1 MKQPARRYVVLIL
14 TSAAFGVAVWAL
26 LHFTVRQWH
35 QTANSVVARIRNT
48 DELWTEGVEKVK
60 ADRGE
65 EAKKVALE
73 IPPQLQ
79 HYEDRRWF
87 LATQVAEVHK
97 QNVQSCQDFVDLAA
111 MIVRGE
117 MKMVPAATE
126 TYILFG
132 VGAKADDGVFSRYQD
147 DQDIEL
153 YNEAQLR
160 ERYAEIEVTR
170 ARLQKEIADLRS
182 GSSATKKSKQA
193 KSGAWKE
200 IAARQQELQLLDQ
213 DKELLDQ
220 FYGQPATREKL
231 FSEYESL
238 KALAKNFGGRT
249 FDIDNSAD
257 RQAMKL
263 SMLRS
268 VRPEAFKVI
277 EELAAHYHSNFDRP
291 LPVSSLV
298 RPEQYQHVL
307 RRVNRNATLIDTP
320 PHSTG
325 LAFDIDYRY
334 MSPAEQNFV
343 MNELAQLKDAG
354 RIEVLRERNANY
366 HVFVFIDGTRPGD
379 TLITAS
385 LDEVAPPVKE
395 ANHVETKPAKV
406 RGKSQKVKHQAA
418 KPKVRKRR

>member
-1 MKQPARRYVVLIL
+1 MKQQARRYVILVLA
-14 TSAAFGVAVWAL
+14 SAAAGFAVWAL
-26 LHFTVRQWH
+26 LHFTVRTWH
-35 QTANSVVARIRNT
+35 QTADSVVANIRNT
-48 DELWTEGVEKVK
+48 DELWAEGVEKVK

-65 EAKKVALE
+65 EPKNVSLV
-73 IPPQLQ
+73 IPLQLQ

-117 MKMVPAATE
+117 MKTVPAATE

-147 DQDIEL
+147 DHDIEL
-153 YNEAQLR
+153 YNEAQLS

-170 ARLQKEIADLRS
+170 TRLQKEIADLKSRS
-182 GSSATKKSKQA
+182 GATKKSK
-193 KSGAWKE
+193 SGASKE
-200 IAARQQELQLLDQ
+200 IAAQQPELQSLDQ
-213 DKELLDQ
+213 DKALLDQ
-220 FYGQPATREKL
+220 FYGQTASREKL

-249 FDIDNSAD
+249 FDIDNSGD

-268 VRPEAFKVI
+268 IRPEVFKVI
-277 EELAAHYHSNFDRP
+277 EEIAAHYHSTFDRP

-334 MSPAEQNFV
+334 MSAAEQNFV
-343 MNELAQLKDAG
+343 MNELARLKDEG

-366 HVFVFIDGTRPGD
+366 HVFVFIDGTRPSD

-418 KPKVRKRR
+418 KPKARKRR